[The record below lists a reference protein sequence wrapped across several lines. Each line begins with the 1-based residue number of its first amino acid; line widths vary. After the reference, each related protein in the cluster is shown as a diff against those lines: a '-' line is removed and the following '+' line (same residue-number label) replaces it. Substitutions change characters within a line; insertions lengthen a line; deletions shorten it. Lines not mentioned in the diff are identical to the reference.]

1 MKYNVILI
9 AALAAS
15 ILASCRGEEPVV
27 KSTGT
32 VVGGCDSGDIK
43 GFYLLNQGN
52 MGSNKAS
59 LDYYGYAEGTYWRN
73 IYPERNP
80 GVVNELGDV
89 GNDLKIY
96 DGRLYAVINCSNLV
110 EVMDAATAKHIAAI
124 SIPNCRNIIFD
135 GNYAYVTSYAGPVQL
150 DPNARL
156 GYVAKIDL
164 ATLTVKDSCTV
175 GYQPEGMA
183 ISGGKLY
190 VANSGGYRP
199 GNYDNT
205 VSVIDMNT
213 FALTGSIKVADNLC
227 NVLADAYGMVWV
239 ASRGDNFSETSGTYV
254 IDPSAGD
261 AVSRMDDLPNSAMSI
276 CGDSLYVCSSQWSY
290 DTQKYEVSYAIV
302 DVRSQQVVTR
312 NFIKDGVEQ
321 HIVRPYGIAVNPVTR
336 EIFVADAGDYITPG
350 TLYCFASDGSL
361 KWTVTTGDIPA
372 HIAFLVR

>member
-1 MKYNVILI
+1 MRFKTILT

-15 ILASCRGEEPVV
+15 LLASCRGEEPIVG
-27 KSTGT
+27 STGT
-32 VVGGCDSGDIK
+32 EVGGCDSGDIK

-59 LDYYGYAEGTYWRN
+59 LDYYGYAEGMYWRN

-89 GNDLKIY
+89 GNDLEIY
-96 DGRLYAVINCSNLV
+96 GDRLYAVINCSNLV
-110 EVMDAATAKHIAAI
+110 EVMDAATARHIAAI
-124 SIPNCRNIIFD
+124 SIPNCRSIAFD
-135 GNYAYVTSYAGPVQL
+135 GGYAYVTSYAGPVHL

-164 ATLTVKDSCTV
+164 ATLQVTDTCTV

-205 VSVIDMNT
+205 VSVIDLAGFT
-213 FALTGSIKVADNLC
+213 LAGSISVADNLC
-227 NVLADAYGMVWV
+227 NVLADADGRVWV
-239 ASRGDNFSETSGTYV
+239 SSRGDNFSEASSTYV

-261 AVSRMDDLPNSAMSI
+261 AVSCIDGLPNSAMAL

-290 DTQKYEVSYAIV
+290 DTRKYEVSYAVV
-302 DVRSQQVVTR
+302 DVRTQTVLTR
-312 NFIKDGVEQ
+312 NFIAGGVEKR
-321 HIVRPYGIAVNPVTR
+321 IVRPYGIAVNPVTR
-336 EIFVADAGDYITPG
+336 EVFVADAGDYITPG
-350 TLYCFASDGSL
+350 TLYCFAPDGSL

-372 HIAFLVR
+372 HIAFLRR